1 MKLQTRFVQGIT
13 LFVLVVGLAG
23 ASAPAHG
30 EVKGDAA
37 AASKVTSTGT
47 YSAPEATIDQL
58 APFGPKAG
66 KAEARAAI
74 AEPVERS
81 NVLFFVFVGAAVLAA
96 VGGLAA
102 AHVLAKTT
110 NADGSPGRAMTV
122 GTKLAAGFGLL
133 ATGTLVLAAISSRA
147 NGTVGDAV
155 ASSDHLAEQYSLVA
169 DLDGDMLLTRL
180 SAKSFLLS
188 NAESDLVN
196 YSNATASFA
205 ASLEVAKQTIKMP
218 ERVKLVEAI
227 NTNIEE
233 YERKFAEVVARIV
246 ERNGVVDTQMGPAA
260 TRATELLTELSAASH
275 ADGDPEAGFAASQ
288 TSATLQQARL
298 AFFKFL
304 RSGDQQYAK
313 QAVALAQETTSDL
326 EALASE
332 VKNPIRKAWLK
343 EAREAAVFWIDRME
357 HAEQLQEQR
366 NELVKNGL
374 DQIGPQIA
382 RLAGELRDSLKKS
395 KAERA
400 AEMQTAMHS
409 ASMLM
414 TVISCVMGVL
424 SLVLSVTVIRGIV
437 GPLGRVVNSLKSVAT
452 GDLSVPPLAMTT
464 RDEIGIL
471 AQATDGMSAALKKM
485 VSDVK
490 ATSNQVA
497 AAATQVAA
505 SAEELSQTVK
515 SQEQAATQVASAVT
529 ELSLSISDVATK
541 SADSAK
547 RAQDSMKQAVGGGEL
562 VQQTVTQ
569 LGQINERFGE
579 VAEVV
584 GTLEKQGE
592 EVGRIVQVIQD
603 IADQTN
609 LLALNAAIEAA
620 RAGEHGR
627 GFAVVA
633 DEVRK
638 LAERTTQATGEVAR
652 TIGGMQEGTNK
663 AAQAMKVGRETVEQ
677 GTVMGGEAGQAVAV
691 IVKAQKDAEEVAT
704 SMAAVTHQQA
714 AATEEISRT
723 IEQMTVANTQSADAA
738 SQAAEAAGNLS
749 TQAETLNSYMQRYK
763 V

>member
-1 MKLQTRFVQGIT
+1 MQLNTRWVNGLVCAIA
-13 LFVLVVGLAG
+13 VLGGAMGSPQVMAG
-23 ASAPAHG
+23 AKG
-30 EVKGDAA
+30 EAA
-37 AASKVTSTGT
+37 AASKVVSTGSFT
-47 YSAPEATIDQL
+47 PPEAVVVQL

-74 AEPVERS
+74 AEPAERS
-81 NVLFFVFVGAAVLAA
+81 DLLFFVFVGAAVLAA
-96 VGGLAA
+96 VGGVAA
-102 AHVLAKTT
+102 AYSLSKTT

-122 GTKLAAGFGLL
+122 GAKLAAGFGLL

-147 NGTVGDAV
+147 NGIIGDAV
-155 ASSDHLAEQYSLVA
+155 ASSEHLGEQYSLIA
-169 DLDGDMLLTRL
+169 DLDGDMMQTRL
-180 SAKSFLLS
+180 SARSFLMS
-188 NAESDLVN
+188 NAEEDLGK
-196 YSNATASFA
+196 YSNAAASSA
-205 ASLEVAKQTIKMP
+205 ASLEVLKQTIKAP
-218 ERVKLVEAI
+218 ERVKLVESI
-227 NTNIEE
+227 SENMEQ
-233 YERKFAEVVARIV
+233 YQQKFADAVARIT
-246 ERNGVVDTQMGPAA
+246 ERNGVISTQMGPAGE
-260 TRATELLTELSAASH
+260 RATDLLAEIASTAH
-275 ADGDPEAGFAASQ
+275 ADSDPEVGFAAAQ
-288 TSATLQQARL
+288 ISATLQQARL

-304 RSGDQQYAK
+304 RSGDQKYQK
-313 QAVALAQETTSDL
+313 QSVALAQETSSGL
-326 EALASE
+326 ESLGGE

-343 EAREAAVFWIDRME
+343 EAREATAFWIERME
-357 HAEQLQEQR
+357 HAEVLQQQR
-366 NELVKNGL
+366 NNLVKNGM
-374 DQIGPQIA
+374 DQIGPQVA
-382 RLAGELRDSLKKS
+382 RLAADLRESLKKS
-395 KAERA
+395 KAERGT
-400 AEMQTAMHS
+400 EVQTAVQS
-409 ASMLM
+409 ASTLIS
-414 TVISCVMGVL
+414 VIAGVMGVL
-424 SLVLSVTVIRGIV
+424 SVVLSVIVIRGIV
-437 GPLGRVVNSLKSVAT
+437 GPLGRVVNSLKAVAT
-452 GDLSVPPLAMTT
+452 GDLSAPPIGMTS

-471 AQATDGMSAALKKM
+471 GQATDAMAGALKKM

-529 ELSLSISDVATK
+529 ELSSSISDVATK

-663 AAQAMKVGRETVEQ
+663 AAQAMKVGRQTVEQ

-738 SQAAEAAGNLS
+738 GQASQAAGSLS
-749 TQAETLNSYMQRYK
+749 TEAEKLNNYMQRYK